1 MQAAE
6 CERLGLRCWA
16 VASFILLGAQ
26 VVDEAEAG
34 GPAAVLK
41 QQLKSLDA
49 LVAERV
55 DAVLAARG
63 WKSLGIE
70 SKRILKDPKSSFM

>member
-1 MQAAE
+1 M
-6 CERLGLRCWA
+6 
-16 VASFILLGAQ
+16 
-26 VVDEAEAG
+26 VDEAEAG

-63 WKSLGIE
+63 WGYRLGRDGVRKQFG
-70 SKRILKDPKSSFM
+70 SGGAGLFCP